1 MAESQGA
8 PRESTSQLRGKAM
21 KRSSQ
26 TQRALCPQFECG
38 VTECVCVG
46 RGGAGKFTA
55 VASVFNEFI
64 HGLGFDA
71 YITHRVSGTFQEA
84 SLGGT

>member
-1 MAESQGA
+1 
-8 PRESTSQLRGKAM
+8 M

-26 TQRALCPQFECG
+26 TQRASVLSLNVVCG

-55 VASVFNEFI
+55 AASAFNEFI
-64 HGLGFDA
+64 HDLGFDA
-71 YITHRVSGTFQEA
+71 HITHRVSGTFQEA